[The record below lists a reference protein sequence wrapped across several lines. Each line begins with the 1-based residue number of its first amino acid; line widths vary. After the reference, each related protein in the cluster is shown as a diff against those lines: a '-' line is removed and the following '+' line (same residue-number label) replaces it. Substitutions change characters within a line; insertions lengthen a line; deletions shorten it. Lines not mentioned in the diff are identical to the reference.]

1 MEDSE
6 SILKVIAVYQETVK
20 RNGESAKST
29 ENSFSVHY
37 FAEFFFRANKNGFS
51 NDINMRKRNGAHASA
66 ILMNVNKQPNN

>member
-37 FAEFFFRANKNGFS
+37 FADFCF
-51 NDINMRKRNGAHASA
+51 
-66 ILMNVNKQPNN
+66 